1 MKTPSLPILVVIL
14 TLHANHWFLLAG
26 DAAVPQ
32 VRTAPATTDASIAA
46 PISDGRPSPP
56 PPPVEKPD
64 FRIEGTQVM
73 RVDVVEAPPMS
84 GLPPVE
90 GTITLKVH
98 SVADP
103 GLPDPPPPP
112 LPPLPAT
119 DPQVVERLAEMG
131 AKYKET
137 RILFLSATVYDHRR
151 TLLRCHPNG
160 AAAREITAWSNLDFN
175 HFCGF
180 GGFEAKDADGEVR
193 KYSLLMGIGN
203 ENTGRRQQLPA
214 TRGIEYDGPE
224 IPALPDDKPAFVIGT
239 ENPDPEGVKLLEDLH
254 ALYRAEGARM
264 AGAYAARQKAY
275 EERKAHLLANPPKP
289 KDVTV
294 HFWKRTKGD
303 GNTREEGVQP

>member
-1 MKTPSLPILVVIL
+1 MGNSPM
-14 TLHANHWFLLAG
+14 FLLA
-26 DAAVPQ
+26 ALAVVTGGPELRCEGIAGGE
-32 VRTAPATTDASIAA
+32 VRTAPITTMASIPS
-46 PISDGRPSPP
+46 PIPDGRPSPP
-56 PPPVEKPD
+56 PPPAGKPD
-64 FRIEGTQVM
+64 FRIEGTQVV
-73 RVDVVEAPPMS
+73 RVDVVEPPPME

-112 LPPLPAT
+112 PPPAA

-131 AKYKET
+131 AKHKET
-137 RILFLSATVYDHRR
+137 RILFLSATVHDHRR
-151 TLLRCHPNG
+151 TLLRCYPNG
-160 AAAREITAWSNLDFN
+160 AAGRGITAWSNLDFN
-175 HFCGF
+175 HFRGL
-180 GGFEAKDADGEVR
+180 GDFEAKDADGEVR
-193 KYSLLMGIGN
+193 RYSLLMGIGN
-203 ENTGRRQQLPA
+203 ESAGRRQQLPA
-214 TRGIEYDGPE
+214 ARGAEYDGPE
-224 IPALPDDKPAFVIGT
+224 IPALPDDMPAFVTGT

-264 AGAYAARQKAY
+264 AGAYAARQKAC

-303 GNTREEGVQP
+303 ENTREEGARP